1 MDNFFERLCSV
12 IHWIGFLISL
22 GIAYMFLTMNSTNPL
37 WLDILITLFPNTV
50 GWLIKYI
57 FTGNGKFFPL

>member
-12 IHWIGFLISL
+12 IHWIGFLMSL
-22 GIAYMFLTMNSTNPL
+22 GIAYMYLTMNSANTF
-37 WLDILITLFPNTV
+37 WMEVLITLIPNTA